1 MRMVLKALMPLVLC
15 LSWSLSNGSAA
26 ARPEQTISPELL
38 EHAKLEMVWQQ
49 TLPVKTGEQFSA
61 VTLLGDRLYLRSDR
75 NYLWS
80 VDREKGRIVFSRSIA
95 PPGIP
100 VLDLVSY
107 EDDLIS
113 VVGNQLVEYDDNTGK
128 EKRVS
133 DLELSMVATPVR
145 NSQFFYIAAG
155 DRRLHVLHAEDLVQ
169 TFKVAAEN
177 ESLITTA
184 AADETMVI
192 FGTAEGDLIAMM
204 PDVPKRLWRFKAP
217 EAVAGQIIPDNGSFY
232 FASTDTNVYRVD
244 MATPTTAVMTWKF
257 QCEAVLDRPPR
268 VTQDFV
274 YQYAGRRGLTA
285 IGKES
290 GRAVWSLRGGVDLLA
305 EAGNR
310 AYVITRFHTL
320 TVMDNVTGAR
330 LYSVNMAPVVN
341 HVANTADARIYLV
354 DNIGRVLCLQPTEE

>member
-1 MRMVLKALMPLVLC
+1 MRTVQKALMSLVLC
-15 LSWSLSNGSAA
+15 LSWSLSNVWAA
-26 ARPEQTISPELL
+26 ARPERTISPELL
-38 EHAKLEMVWQQ
+38 DHARLEMVWEQ
-49 TLPVKTGEQFSA
+49 TLPVKKGEQFA
-61 VTLLGDRLYLRSDR
+61 AATLLGDRLYLRSDR

-80 VDREKGRIVFSRSIA
+80 LDREEGRIVFSRSIA

-107 EDDLIS
+107 KDDLIS

-155 DRRLHVLHAEDLVQ
+155 DKRLHVLRADDLVR

-184 AADETMVI
+184 VADETMVV
-192 FGTAEGDLIAMM
+192 FGTAKGDLIAMM
-204 PDVPKRLWRFKAP
+204 PDVPKKLWQFKAP
-217 EAVAGQIIPDNGSFY
+217 EAVAGAVISDNGSFY

-244 MATPTTAVMTWKF
+244 MPNPTTAVMTWKF

-268 VTQDFV
+268 VTQGFV
-274 YQYAGRRGLTA
+274 YQYARGRGLAA
-285 IGKES
+285 IGKQS
-290 GRAVWSLRGGVDLLA
+290 GRAVWSLREGADLLA
-305 EAGNR
+305 EAGGR

-341 HVANTADARIYLV
+341 HVANTIDARIYLI
-354 DNIGRVLCLQPTEE
+354 DDTGRVMCLRPIQE